1 MSVAVS
7 RVFESKLPLI
17 YLNRVGGQDEL
28 VFDGSSFC
36 LSDSGE
42 LTVQLS
48 DFKEEILNIDLY
60 KNNNKWNFQKNI
72 KNISSNIEA
81 LYKSLVVSVKDYVHN
96 NGFPGVVLGMSGGVD
111 SALVAS
117 IATDALGPNLVKAV
131 MMPSPYTSKESL
143 EDAEMASSNLGI
155 DYSYLDIKEG
165 MNTIDQ
171 ILLNFNGPK
180 IPPVSYT
187 HLTLPTTER
196 V

>member
-1 MSVAVS
+1 MSETGAEIIISINASPYTTKKIDQRMSVAVS

-42 LTVQLS
+42 LTVQLN

-81 LYKSLVVSVKDYVHN
+81 LYKSLVVSVKGLCSQQRFSRCCTWNV
-96 NGFPGVVLGMSGGVD
+96 
-111 SALVAS
+111 
-117 IATDALGPNLVKAV
+117 
-131 MMPSPYTSKESL
+131 
-143 EDAEMASSNLGI
+143 
-155 DYSYLDIKEG
+155 
-165 MNTIDQ
+165 
-171 ILLNFNGPK
+171 
-180 IPPVSYT
+180 
-187 HLTLPTTER
+187 R
-196 V
+196 WC